1 MLKEGQLILFDNGK
15 TKKAE
20 DLSVGSH
27 KRVLVICDMCNKE
40 VGMEYRQYYN
50 KSKKYNR
57 RYYCKYCAATPDV
70 VTTLRVAGCIPKSIN
85 ILYITMLNIARLV
98 PKRLKS

>member
-40 VGMEYRQYYN
+40 VGMEYRQY
-50 KSKKYNR
+50 
-57 RYYCKYCAATPDV
+57 
-70 VTTLRVAGCIPKSIN
+70 
-85 ILYITMLNIARLV
+85 
-98 PKRLKS
+98 